1 VDEPQESG
9 EMTVM
14 TAAMVQKYCAMEEM
28 NGRINP
34 AMSDSD
40 EDSNGK
46 VGQLKG
52 GLNNPGGKQGRSTSI
67 SGGSGGG
74 GHMKPNNSSG
84 RNSSISGPP
93 SSQRQVTQQ
102 PDSEDESD
110 RRTPIKNVKQYQT
123 KL

>member
-1 VDEPQESG
+1 
-9 EMTVM
+9 MTVM

-40 EDSNGK
+40 EDSNGRPA
-46 VGQLKG
+46 GSGAGGGSIKG
-52 GLNNPGGKQGRSTSI
+52 GSIGKQGRSTSI
-67 SGGSGGG
+67 SGSAG
-74 GHMKPNNSSG
+74 GHMGRPGNAG
-84 RNSSISGPP
+84 RNASISGPP
-93 SSQRQVTQQ
+93 PSASKQGGIQHQ
-102 PDSEDESD
+102 PDSEDEND